1 MKQTPI
7 SARIDPEVL
16 EYIKGCHQPV
26 HTLINTL
33 LLEWMNKRQAKE
45 LLLFQETTG
54 TDEFSKLKERHTEKN
69 NQCCYN
75 CIYNKNSTTRVN
87 CKKTEIVS
95 EQLYVKTFCC
105 IYWEKKKE
113 RH

>member
-1 MKQTPI
+1 MNQTPI
-7 SARIDPEVL
+7 SARINRDVL
-16 EYIKGCHQPV
+16 EYIKGCHQKV
-26 HTLINTL
+26 NTLINTL

-54 TDEFSKLKERHTEKN
+54 TDEFSQLRERHTEHN
-69 NQCCYN
+69 NQSCSN
-75 CIYNKNSTTRVN
+75 CIYNNRTNECNKHIRQTWGN
-87 CKKTEIVS
+87 KI
-95 EQLYVKTFCC
+95 FCC